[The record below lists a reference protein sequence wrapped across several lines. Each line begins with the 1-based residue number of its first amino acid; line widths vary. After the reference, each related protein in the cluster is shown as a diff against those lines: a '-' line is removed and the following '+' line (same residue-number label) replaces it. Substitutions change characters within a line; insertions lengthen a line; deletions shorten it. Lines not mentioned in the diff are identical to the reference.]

1 MLTAHP
7 STHQFPNMK
16 YVILPS
22 SDLSSV
28 NFDQVEESAS
38 SLRYSLDDSKF
49 ILKYQGS
56 QPSFLAG
63 STEYTREEMATIV
76 NGSDWTPEE

>member
-1 MLTAHP
+1 
-7 STHQFPNMK
+7 MK

-22 SDLSSV
+22 SALSSV
-28 NFDQVEESAS
+28 DFDQVQESAF
-38 SLRYSLDDSKF
+38 SLRYSLDGSKF

-56 QPSFLAG
+56 QPSFLSG
-63 STEYTREEMATIV
+63 SVEYSREEIATIV